1 MPDLTI
7 TFTITQANRVA
18 EAVGRQYL
26 SLGRDATLPEVK
38 TYLINFIRAGVINY
52 EKARESGTIIIP
64 PLDPT

>member
-7 TFTITQANRVA
+7 TFTVGQAARVA

-26 SLGRDATLPEVK
+26 GLGRDATAAEVK
-38 TYLINFIRAGVINY
+38 AYVVNFIRAGVINY
-52 EKARESGTIIIP
+52 ERARESGTIIIP